1 MATLRREIPVASGA
15 TPVWQKLRDF
25 GQVHTKVAPGFL
37 TDLKMDKGDR
47 ILTFFNGMVAR
58 ERLVTLDDETCRL
71 VYSVVEGQASH
82 YNAAVQVFPEGD
94 GSRVVWTIDLLPNEL
109 APAIGGM
116 MDEAVKVMRKST
128 GLRTPPPSSGGGRE
142 GEGLIDDLSSFRS
155 EILKTS
161 SDAYPLPT
169 LPRMNGGGN
178 DRPR

>member
-58 ERLVTLDDETCRL
+58 ERLVTADDHAHRL
-71 VYSVVEGQASH
+71 VYAVVEGQASH
-82 YNAAVQVFPEGD
+82 YNAAVEVVPESKD
-94 GSRVVWTIDLLPNEL
+94 KSRLVWTIDLLPNEL

-116 MDEAVKVMRKST
+116 MDQATGVMKKTLEA
-128 GLRTPPPSSGGGRE
+128 
-142 GEGLIDDLSSFRS
+142 
-155 EILKTS
+155 
-161 SDAYPLPT
+161 
-169 LPRMNGGGN
+169 
-178 DRPR
+178 